1 MLSRKEK
8 NMRWSRRFIG
18 GVGILVVVAVVGVG
32 AAMGL
37 SGGSSSIHRTTVK
50 TARVL
55 GRTAL
60 VTPKGMTL
68 YSLSAE
74 VHGRFICKN
83 SACLALWKP
92 LVVAR
97 GTKPTGAKHLG
108 TIRRPGGKI
117 QVTYRGKPLYTFVQD
132 RKPGDAKGEGFKDVG
147 TWHVA
152 RTGSTS
158 VMAPTQTTTSPG
170 YTQTTTS
177 PGYGY

>member
-1 MLSRKEK
+1 
-8 NMRWSRRFIG
+8 MRWSHRLISA
-18 GVGILVVVAVVGVG
+18 VGILVVLGAIGVA
-32 AAMGL
+32 AAMAL
-37 SGGSSSIHRTTVK
+37 SSGSSSTRRTTVK

-74 VHGRFICKN
+74 VHGRFICTN

-92 LVVAR
+92 LVVGR
-97 GTKPTGAKHLG
+97 GTKPTGARHLG

-117 QVTYRGKPLYTFVQD
+117 QVTYVGKPLYTFVQD

-152 RTGSTS
+152 RTGSTP
-158 VMAPTQTTTSPG
+158 VKAPTQTM
-170 YTQTTTS
+170 TS